1 MKTMKTIIVTLALVS
16 LCNGLYAGDSTDT
29 APNPRYGGNGNGY
42 GLMALGG
49 VTLTIG
55 GLATRP
61 DRYLAPGGVWLDKPF
76 HKQGPRASAIVC
88 GVTLTITGL
97 ISAIVNN

>member
-1 MKTMKTIIVTLALVS
+1 MKTIKTIIVTLALIG
-16 LCNGLYAGDSTDT
+16 LCNNSYAGDSTDT
-29 APNPRYGGNGNGY
+29 DPRPRYSNGGNGY

-49 VTLTIG
+49 VTIAIG
-55 GLATRP
+55 GFATRP
-61 DRYLAPGGVWLDKPF
+61 DRYYNGTTWITKPF

-88 GVTLTITGL
+88 GVSLTITGL

>member
-1 MKTMKTIIVTLALVS
+1 MKKIIIS
-16 LCNGLYAGDSTDT
+16 LLFIGLFNGVYAGDSTDT
-29 APNPRYGGNGNGY
+29 DPTPRYRSTGNGY

-55 GLATRP
+55 GFATRP
-61 DRYLAPGGVWLDKPF
+61 DRYLASSGVWLDKPF

-97 ISAIVNN
+97 ITAIINN

>member
-1 MKTMKTIIVTLALVS
+1 MKKLTIILLFI
-16 LCNGLYAGDSTDT
+16 GLFSGVYAGDSTDT
-29 APNPRYGGNGNGY
+29 DPTPRYSSRGNGY

-49 VTLTIG
+49 VTIAIG
-55 GLATRP
+55 GFATRP
-61 DRYLAPGGVWLDKPF
+61 DKYLAPGGVWIDKPF

-88 GVTLTITGL
+88 GVTFTITGL